1 MSRVIVLTGASEG
14 IGATLAKR
22 LGAKGDS
29 LVLAARREFT
39 LKQVASEIGENAL
52 AVVTDATKRD
62 DHEHLKNA
70 AIERFGHIDVWI
82 NNAGRGIGISALDL
96 TEEQLDEMLTVNLKS
111 AWYGMVTILPYF
123 QSRGKGH
130 LINVSSVLSRVPA
143 ATQRSAYSA
152 AKAALN
158 SLTANVRMDLR
169 ARYPNI
175 HVSLVMPG
183 PVSTAFHA
191 NALGSATPYVANNNM
206 VQTADEVAVA
216 MEALLD
222 NPVPEIYTNP
232 ASATLVQRY
241 FNDVAAF
248 EDNFAAQQKR

>member
-29 LVLAARREFT
+29 LVLGARRAFT
-39 LKQVASEIGENAL
+39 LNQVASEIGDNAL
-52 AVVTDATKRD
+52 AVVTDVTKRA
-62 DHEHLKNA
+62 DHEHLRDA
-70 AIERFGHIDVWI
+70 ALERFGHIDIWI
-82 NNAGRGIGISALDL
+82 NNAGRGVGIRALEL
-96 TEEQLDEMLTVNLKS
+96 TEEQLDEMITVNLKS
-111 AWYGMVTILPYF
+111 AWYGMMTIIPYF
-123 QSRGKGH
+123 QTRGQGH
-130 LINVSSVLSRVPA
+130 LVNVSSVLSRVPA

-169 ARYPNI
+169 AQYPNI
-175 HVSLVMPG
+175 NISLVMPG
-183 PVSTAFHA
+183 PVSTGFHA

-206 VQTADEVAVA
+206 IQTADEVAAA
-216 MEALLD
+216 MEVMLD

-232 ASATLVQRY
+232 ASAMLVQRY

-248 EDNFAAQQKR
+248 EENMAAPQKR